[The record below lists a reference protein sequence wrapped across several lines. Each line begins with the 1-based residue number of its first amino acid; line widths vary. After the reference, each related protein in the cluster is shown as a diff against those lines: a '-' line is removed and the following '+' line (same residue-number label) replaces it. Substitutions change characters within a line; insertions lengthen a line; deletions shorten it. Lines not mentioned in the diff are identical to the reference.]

1 MDWRDIARTHL
12 ADITGDPARDEEI
25 AEELAQHMALR
36 FDEERRRGASDDEA
50 RAAVL
55 EELRDSA
62 AIRRA
67 IVEAERQRP
76 VAPVPP
82 RAGSARLLVDVVA
95 DLRYGWR
102 LARRNPGFAVVA
114 LLTIALGIGLT
125 TSIFSVLR
133 AVVLRPLPYPDSA
146 RLLMVWGTDRNA
158 GTSREP
164 VSVPDLL
171 DFTERSR
178 LIERFGAFGSYDAN
192 LQPPGEDP
200 FRASALA
207 VSDSLFELLGV
218 APVAGRSF
226 RPDEYLPGR
235 PPVVL
240 ISERLWA
247 RLFNRSSSALGASL
261 RINDRH
267 AAIAGVVADAADFG
281 VLQIL
286 SSAAYA
292 RGFADRDTRTR
303 VDVWSPM
310 QADRRAPRGQHGLLM
325 LGRLAPGVTSAS
337 AQEELTNLAANLER
351 TYPDNEGRG
360 AYVEPVGRVVLG
372 RVRAPIAL
380 LMAGTI
386 LVLLIA
392 CGNLA
397 ILLLARGTART
408 GEILVRT
415 ALGAETPRMLR
426 QFFVENFLLSGAGA
440 VLGLGIAYGTLQA
453 IRALAPAD
461 IPRISSVA
469 LDMPVLLMAL
479 TVSAVVAFT
488 FGLFPLAQV
497 RAAAS
502 GIGAAAGTGRYGTA
516 AYHGRAHSLFVAAEV
531 AMTVV
536 LLISAGLFTRS
547 LLLMYRVD
555 PGFETM
561 DVLKAEF
568 QLPSSRYPID
578 FGRPAAPD
586 SAFARFT
593 HGLVERVER
602 LPGVRGVALA
612 AQHPLDA
619 GFTTSFTVAGREAEG
634 REWPELSIRPIT
646 PGYFATLRV
655 PIARGRPFDTRDIS
669 SPTRFVIVNEAF
681 VDRFFRDENP
691 IGHRLRFFGSTE
703 WTIVGVAGNERFR
716 GVTSAAPF
724 AAYVLLDQVPLPML
738 ALVVRTTGDPVAV
751 VPRLRRAVHEVD
763 PSLAMFAVEPLA
775 DTLAGSFAQHR
786 FVTTLLGL
794 FAALAVVLATLGVYG
809 VLSYAVVRRTPDIGV
824 RIALGADTGQVLRL
838 VLGQGAV
845 LTASGTI
852 AGVGL
857 ALASSRWMSSLL
869 FEVSPTD
876 PVTIG
881 AVVLLVVAVAV
892 VATWIPARRA
902 MRIDPLASI
911 KQ

>member
-1 MDWRDIARTHL
+1 MDWREIARTHL
-12 ADITGDPARDEEI
+12 ADITGDAARDEEI

-36 FDEERRRGASDDEA
+36 FDEERRGGATDEGA
-50 RAAVL
+50 RAVVL
-55 EELRDSA
+55 DELRDSA

-67 IVEAERQRP
+67 IAEAERRRP
-76 VAPVPP
+76 AAPVPP
-82 RAGSARLLVDVVA
+82 RAGPARLVADVVA
-95 DLRYGWR
+95 DLRYGSR
-102 LARRNPGFAVVA
+102 VARRNPGFAAVA

-125 TSIFSVLR
+125 TSIFSLLR
-133 AVVLRPLPYPDSA
+133 AVVLRPLPYPAAD

-171 DFTERSR
+171 DFAERSR
-178 LIERFGAFGSYDAN
+178 QIERFGAFGSYDAN
-192 LQPPGEDP
+192 LQPAGDDP
-200 FRASALA
+200 FRVSALA

-226 RPDEYLPGR
+226 RPDEYRPGR

-247 RLFNRSSSALGASL
+247 RLFNRSSSALGASV
-261 RINDRH
+261 RMNDRQVT
-267 AAIAGVVADAADFG
+267 IAGVVTDDADFG
-281 VLQIL
+281 VLQML
-286 SSAAYA
+286 SSVAYA

-325 LGRLAPGVTSAS
+325 LGRLAAHATPAS
-337 AQEELTNLAANLER
+337 AQEELTPIAADLER
-351 TYPDNEGRG
+351 TYADNDGRG
-360 AYVEPVGRVVLG
+360 AFVEPVWRVVLG

-408 GEILVRT
+408 GEIVVRT

-426 QFFVENFLLSGAGA
+426 QFFAENLLLSGAGA
-440 VLGLGIAYGTLQA
+440 GLGLGMAYGALRA

-469 LDMPVLLMAL
+469 LDMPALLVAL

-502 GIGAAAGTGRYGTA
+502 GIGAGGTGRQGTA
-516 AYHGRAHSLFVAAEV
+516 AHHGRAHSLFVAAEV

-536 LLISAGLFTRS
+536 LLISAGLLARS
-547 LLLMYRVD
+547 LWLMYRVD
-555 PGFETM
+555 PGFETEE
-561 DVLKAEF
+561 VLKAEF
-568 QLPSSRYPID
+568 QLPSSRYQLD
-578 FGRPAAPD
+578 FGRTAAPD

-612 AQHPLDA
+612 VQHPLDA
-619 GFTTSFTVAGREAEG
+619 GFTTSFTVPGREAEG

-655 PIARGRPFDTRDIS
+655 PIARGRPFDASDVS
-669 SPTRFVIVNEAF
+669 SPARSVIVNEAF
-681 VDRFFRDENP
+681 VDRFLRDEDP
-691 IGHRLRFFGSTE
+691 IGRRLRFFGSTE

-716 GVTSAAPF
+716 GVTIAAPS
-724 AAYVLLDQVPLPML
+724 AAYVLLDHVPLPML
-738 ALVVRTTGDPVAV
+738 SLVVRTTGDPVAV
-751 VPRLRRAVHEVD
+751 VPGLRRAVREVD
-763 PSLAMFAVEPLA
+763 PALAMFAVEPLA
-775 DTLAGSFAQHR
+775 DTLAGSFARHR

-809 VLSYAVVRRTPDIGV
+809 VLSYAVVRKTPDIGV

-845 LTASGTI
+845 LTASGTM
-852 AGVGL
+852 AGVVL

-876 PVTIG
+876 PVTFG
-881 AVVLLVVAVAV
+881 VVVLLVVVVAV

-902 MRIDPLASI
+902 MRIDPLASM
-911 KQ
+911 KK

>member
-1 MDWRDIARTHL
+1 
-12 ADITGDPARDEEI
+12 
-25 AEELAQHMALR
+25 
-36 FDEERRRGASDDEA
+36 
-50 RAAVL
+50 AAVL
-55 EELRDSA
+55 DELRDSV

-67 IVEAERQRP
+67 IAEAERQRP

-82 RAGSARLLVDVVA
+82 RAGPGRLVTDVVA
-95 DLRYGWR
+95 DLRYGSR
-102 LARRNPGFAVVA
+102 LARRNPGFAAVA

-133 AVVLRPLPYPDSA
+133 AVVLRPLPYPAAD

-158 GTSREP
+158 GTAREP

-171 DFTERSR
+171 DFTARSR
-178 LIERFGAFGSYDAN
+178 RMQRFGAFGSYDAN
-192 LQPPGEDP
+192 VQPSGEDP
-200 FRASALA
+200 FRVSALA
-207 VSDSLFELLGV
+207 VSDLLLELLGV

-226 RPDEYLPGR
+226 HPDEYHPGR

-247 RLFNRSSSALGASL
+247 RVFNRSTSALGASL
-261 RINDRH
+261 RMNDRQV
-267 AAIAGVVADAADFG
+267 AIAGVVADNADFG

-325 LGRLAPGVTSAS
+325 LGRLAPGATSTS
-337 AQEELTNLAANLER
+337 AQEELTNIAADLER
-351 TYPDNEGRG
+351 TYPDNDGRG
-360 AYVEPVGRVVLG
+360 AYVEPIGQVVLG
-372 RVRAPIAL
+372 RVRAPLAL
-380 LMAGTI
+380 LMGGTI

-408 GEILVRT
+408 GEIVVRT

-426 QFFVENFLLSGAGA
+426 QFFVENILLSGAGA
-440 VLGLGIAYGTLQA
+440 IVGLAMAYGTLQA
-453 IRALAPAD
+453 IRVLAPAD
-461 IPRISSVA
+461 IPRIANVG
-469 LDMPVLLMAL
+469 LDVPVLLVAL
-479 TVSAVVAFT
+479 TTSVVVAFT

-502 GIGAAAGTGRYGTA
+502 GFGAAATGRHGTA
-516 AYHGRAHSLFVAAEV
+516 AHHGRAHSLFVAAEV

-536 LLISAGLFTRS
+536 LLISAGLLARS
-547 LLLMYRVD
+547 LWLMYRVD

-561 DVLKAEF
+561 EVLKAEF
-568 QLPSSRYPID
+568 QLPSSRYRID

-586 SAFARFT
+586 STFARFT

-602 LPGVRGVALA
+602 LPGVRGAALA

-634 REWPELSIRPIT
+634 REWPELAVRPIT
-646 PGYFATLRV
+646 PGYFATLGV
-655 PIARGRPFDTRDIS
+655 PIARGRPFDARDLS
-669 SPTRFVIVNEAF
+669 SPARSVIVNEAF
-681 VDRFFRDENP
+681 VDRFFRDDDP

-703 WTIVGVAGNERFR
+703 WTIVGIVGNERFR
-716 GVTSAAPF
+716 GVTTAAPS
-724 AAYVLLDQVPLPML
+724 AAYVLLDHVPLPML
-738 ALVVRTTGDPVAV
+738 ALVVRTTGDPVAL
-751 VPRLRRAVHEVD
+751 VPGVRSAAREVD
-763 PSLAMFAVEPLA
+763 PALALFAVEPLA
-775 DTLAGSFAQHR
+775 DTLAGSLAQHR

-824 RIALGADTGQVLRL
+824 RIALGADTRQVLRL

-845 LTASGTI
+845 LTISGTI

-881 AVVLLVVAVAV
+881 AVVLLVGAVAV
-892 VATWIPARRA
+892 VATWVPARRA
-902 MRIDPLASI
+902 TRIDPMASI